1 MQDKQLMFRNAGCTI
16 GRHLEIMFQTF
27 GRFNLPSRS
36 ASTRASANA
45 VTSDFAD
52 AVANASAA
60 IVECKE
66 FKYASESDTGAAD
79 LMLLHFQNF
88 FDKTFSPSYS
98 SSQITYVEAEAV
110 ELSRLRSR
118 RKRLASTASTSLV
131 VEHHVSKITFRFSNN
146 IPGVLTVHW
155 MTRDRYRWIQ

>member
-79 LMLLHFQNF
+79 L
-88 FDKTFSPSYS
+88 
-98 SSQITYVEAEAV
+98 ITYVEAEAV